1 MEGAG
6 RKHTDAQIA
15 ERRKAIRAV
24 LAAGRWSM
32 AAAAQI
38 ATKFGVSIQQVADVD
53 RRIVLQEIRDSMSP
67 EERENSAATWILQVD
82 EVYSVAMSKGDR
94 SNAVRALALKA
105 KVLGY
110 EAPVKVEHS
119 GPKGGAIP
127 LAMTDAD
134 MDEILATAARAAEER
149 TDGR

>member
-1 MEGAG
+1 
-6 RKHTDAQIA
+6 
-15 ERRKAIRAV
+15 
-24 LAAGRWSM
+24 M
-32 AAAAQI
+32 AAAEQI